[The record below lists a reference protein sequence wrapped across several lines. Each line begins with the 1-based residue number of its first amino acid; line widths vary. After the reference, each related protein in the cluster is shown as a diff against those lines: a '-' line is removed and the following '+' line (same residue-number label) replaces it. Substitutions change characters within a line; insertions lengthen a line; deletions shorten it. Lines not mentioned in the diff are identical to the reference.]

1 MSCRD
6 RLRFRS
12 VRSRLLAP
20 VFAALLAA
28 AAAGC
33 RPPEIL
39 PPYATGQA
47 PEPDALLGAAA
58 PKISALQVPVAKI
71 RIGRAPSGNLM
82 FLAQKPGRFSG
93 QIQIAGHE
101 FVSLAFNERGYTLR
115 NVAAD
120 NLPTGFFAGPPAD
133 CAIQRLLGVPFAAR
147 ELVSL
152 VLGGAPVLAP
162 PYEVV
167 AQSWDPRHGH
177 EVLRLRAPG
186 YEQELRFAFVDG
198 VWWPAGGTLWQRRS
212 DGELARMWS
221 LLHED
226 LHPVDGTVLPRR
238 TRLAGPS
245 TRRQDL
251 VIITYGA
258 QTVDPALGNSSAAAS
273 DDDAGWEDE
282 DTASPPSDA
291 EGDGDAPP
299 VPGDTPAATPPA
311 PAEAAIPP
319 QFTLDSAGLAPR
331 GELCR

>member
-1 MSCRD
+1 M
-6 RLRFRS
+6 
-12 VRSRLLAP
+12 
-20 VFAALLAA
+20 
-28 AAAGC
+28 
-33 RPPEIL
+33 
-39 PPYATGQA
+39 
-47 PEPDALLGAAA
+47 
-58 PKISALQVPVAKI
+58 
-71 RIGRAPSGNLM
+71 
-82 FLAQKPGRFSG
+82 
-93 QIQIAGHE
+93 
-101 FVSLAFNERGYTLR
+101 
-115 NVAAD
+115 
-120 NLPTGFFAGPPAD
+120 
-133 CAIQRLLGVPFAAR
+133 
-147 ELVSL
+147 
-152 VLGGAPVLAP
+152 
-162 PYEVV
+162 

-221 LLHED
+221 LLHEE

-245 TRRQDL
+245 SRRQDL

-258 QTVDPALGNSSAAAS
+258 QTVDPALGDSSATAS

-282 DTASPPSDA
+282 DTASPPSDGDG
-291 EGDGDAPP
+291 GDGDASPPP

-319 QFTLDSAGLAPR
+319 QFTLDGAGLAPR

>member
-1 MSCRD
+1 M
-6 RLRFRS
+6 
-12 VRSRLLAP
+12 RSRLLAP

-33 RPPEIL
+33 RPPEVL
-39 PPYATGQA
+39 PPYATGEA
-47 PEPDALLGAAA
+47 PKPDVLLGAAA
-58 PKISALQVPVAKI
+58 PKVSALQVPVAKI
-71 RIGRAPSGNLM
+71 RLGRAPSGNLM

-120 NLPTGFFAGPPAD
+120 NLPAGFFAGPPAD

-198 VWWPAGGTLWQRRS
+198 TWWPAGGTLWQRRA
-212 DGELARMWS
+212 DGELARLWS
-221 LLHED
+221 LLHEE

-258 QTVDPALGNSSAAAS
+258 QTVDPDLGGSSAAAG

-282 DTASPPSDA
+282 DTASPPSAGEGDG
-291 EGDGDAPP
+291 GDGDASPQP
-299 VPGDTPAATPPA
+299 VPGDTSAAPPPA
-311 PAEAAIPP
+311 PAETAIPP
-319 QFTLDSAGLAPR
+319 QFTLDGAGLAPR